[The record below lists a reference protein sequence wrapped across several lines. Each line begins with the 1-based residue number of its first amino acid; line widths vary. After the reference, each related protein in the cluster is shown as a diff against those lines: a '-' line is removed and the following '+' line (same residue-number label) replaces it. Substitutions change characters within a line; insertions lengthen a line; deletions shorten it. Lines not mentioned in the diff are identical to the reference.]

1 MMKEKWRRDRLSS
14 EEWLVLR
21 EIIKMYE
28 MEEQRSNK
36 ELTNQLEMKRFTFP
50 FYCIWVTLFERMYTT
65 WNLKNYRYI
74 FFPYNTIS

>member
-50 FYCIWVTLFERMYTT
+50 FYCI
-65 WNLKNYRYI
+65 
-74 FFPYNTIS
+74 